1 MKYSGINGLDSF
13 FKKSL
18 LGFLHIPSC
27 DTSRTQTFFFWV
39 VGVFLVVLI
48 GFARFA
54 LIELLSFSFFRCLS
68 LVLLSFSHL
77 LKNPL
82 VRLGFLSP
90 SVIER
95 ESIHGYDDIR
105 IESNG
110 LYSIAREP
118 IKSVPFIC
126 AIGVASS
133 KCSIRGSREASTTFL
148 LLLDIL

>member
-1 MKYSGINGLDSF
+1 MDWIRFS
-13 FKKSL
+13 KSL
-18 LGFLHIPSC
+18 CLGFSTYIPSC
-27 DTSRTQTFFFWV
+27 DTSRTQTFFWV

-54 LIELLSFSFFRCLS
+54 LIELLSFFRCLS

-95 ESIHGYDDIR
+95 ESIHGYDDI
-105 IESNG
+105 G
-110 LYSIAREP
+110 LSQMDY
-118 IKSVPFIC
+118 
-126 AIGVASS
+126 
-133 KCSIRGSREASTTFL
+133 TL
-148 LLLDIL
+148 LLENQSSLFHLFAP

>member
-1 MKYSGINGLDSF
+1 MDWIRFS
-13 FKKSL
+13 KSL
-18 LGFLHIPSC
+18 CLGFYIYHLVTHHAHKL
-27 DTSRTQTFFFWV
+27 FFWV

-77 LKNPL
+77 QKNPL